1 MNRLNLFAVLFLAFV
16 GCGQPSYRLAD
27 SEMVDK
33 MAASHANGTW
43 ESEIELMEPDAN
55 AEQPVHERKVI
66 KEGHI
71 SFESNDLVD
80 TRQYIDSILRSTN
93 GYVSSE
99 REFTNPS
106 RISQS
111 LSIRIPFGRF
121 DEFVDK
127 LSQGIGTFDDKSI
140 TTRDVTAEYIDV
152 SARIRTKKE
161 LEQRYLE
168 LLKRANS
175 VTEILEIESELGNI
189 RGEIESMEGRLR
201 YLADQTD
208 YSTLE
213 IMYYKTISEK
223 TAFGNKFSQGF
234 VNGWNNLI
242 WFLVGLVN
250 IWPFVILIPVASVL
264 TLRWLRLRRKRRRA
278 DNA

>member
-33 MAASHANGTW
+33 MAASHTNGTW
-43 ESEIELMEPDAN
+43 DSEIELMEPDAN
-55 AEQPVHERKVI
+55 AEHPVHERKVI

-189 RGEIESMEGRLR
+189 RGDIESMEGRLR